1 MRVGSLEEL
10 DGRDGLVFV
19 FESLATASVKNF
31 EQNVGRLLPD
41 KCDDIFDGRG
51 PFLLERGGTRV
62 AMVFLFRKD
71 FNDVEIIRTLG
82 VWRLSHNSEWVEDYF
97 AEHCGEAEASE
108 DCDTPPTQELLYE

>member
-10 DGRDGLVFV
+10 DGRDGLVFL
-19 FESLATASVKNF
+19 FKSLATAASVKNF

-51 PFLLERGGTRV
+51 PFLLERGGIRV

-71 FNDVEIIRTLG
+71 FYDVEIIRTLG
-82 VWRLSHNSEWVEDYF
+82 VWRLNHNSEWVEDYF
-97 AEHCGEAEASE
+97 ADHCGEDEE
-108 DCDTPPTQELLYE
+108 ECNTPPTQELLYE